1 MTATRRATVAVLL
14 FLGVWSVAADE
25 PSKPAEP
32 AAVSY
37 YREVRPIFAQHCQG
51 CHQPAKAGGGFVMTS
66 HAALLQKGEKDQPGI
81 VPGKPEESFILDQV
95 TPKNGKAA
103 MPKGKEPLTG
113 REINLIRTWI
123 VQGAKDDTPA
133 SARGAVVD
141 MAHPPV
147 YVLPPVIT
155 SLAYSP
161 DGQTLAV
168 AGYHEVL
175 LWKPDGSELL
185 GRLVGLSE
193 RVQSL
198 AFSPD
203 GQRLA
208 VTGGNPGRFGE
219 VQVWDVTPSPQPSP
233 RGGEG
238 RVRGKLRLSQPVT
251 FDTVYGASWS
261 PDGKLIAFGCADNT
275 LRAIDAD
282 TGKQVLYQGAHDD
295 WVLGTVFSLQGT
307 YLVSISRDRSMKLTD
322 VPTNRFIDNITS
334 ITPGALKG
342 GLQAVARRPSRYRTI
357 AAGVAALST
366 MQPQGPP
373 LNLAVGLAAAGTLA
387 APEHFL
393 SKVPQDTPGA
403 QPKVFDELLTAGAD
417 GTPRLY
423 KMHREAKRVIGDD
436 FNKIRDYEAL
446 PGRVF
451 TVCFN
456 GDGTLFAAGSSLE
469 GKGEAR
475 VYNATDGKRLSTFE
489 GQRGAVYTLDFSPD
503 GSAVASAGFD
513 GMVRINDPLTGKLL
527 REFVSVPLTAGTR

>member
-1 MTATRRATVAVLL
+1 MTVTRRATVAVLL
-14 FLGVWSVAADE
+14 LLGVWSVAADE

-32 AAVSY
+32 APVSY

-66 HAALLQKGEKDQPGI
+66 HAGLLAKGEQDQPGI

-95 TPKNGKAA
+95 TPKNGKAL
-103 MPKGKEPLTG
+103 MPKGKEPLTE
-113 REINLIRTWI
+113 REINLVRTWI

-133 SARGAVVD
+133 SAKGVVVD
-141 MAHPPV
+141 ATHPPV
-147 YVLPPVIT
+147 YALPPVIT
-155 SLAYSP
+155 SVAYSP

-175 LWKPDGSELL
+175 LWKADGSELL

-203 GQRLA
+203 GQLLA

-219 VQVWDVTPSPQPSP
+219 VQVWDVPAK
-233 RGGEG
+233 
-238 RVRGKLRLSQPVT
+238 KLKLSQPVT

-261 PDGKLIAFGCADNT
+261 PDGKLIAFGCGDNT
-275 LRAIDAD
+275 LRAIEAD

-322 VPTNRFIDNITS
+322 VATNRFIDNITS

-342 GLQAVARRPSRYRTI
+342 GLQAVARRPLQYRT
-357 AAGVAALST
+357 ATAGLSALG
-366 MQPQGPP
+366 MVQPQGSPA
-373 LNLAVGLAAAGTLA
+373 NLAAGLAAAGTLA

-403 QPKVFDELLTAGAD
+403 QPKVYDELLTAGAD
-417 GTPRLY
+417 GAPRLY

-436 FNKIRDYEAL
+436 FNKVRDYEAL

-451 TVCFN
+451 ALSFN

-475 VYNATDGKRLSTFE
+475 VYAANDGKRLSTFE
-489 GQRGAVYTLDFSPD
+489 GQRGGVYALSFSPD
-503 GSAVASAGFD
+503 GKAVASAGFD
-513 GMVRINDPLTGKLL
+513 GMVRINDALTGKLIKA
-527 REFVSVPLTAGTR
+527 FVPVPLAAGSPR

>member
-1 MTATRRATVAVLL
+1 MTVTRRATVALLL
-14 FLGVWSVAADE
+14 FVAAWAVAADE

-32 AAVSY
+32 APVSY
-37 YREVRPIFAQHCQG
+37 YREVRPILAQHCQG
-51 CHQPAKAGGGFVMTS
+51 CHQPAKAGGGFIMTS
-66 HAALLQKGEKDQPGI
+66 HAGLLQKGEQDQPGV
-81 VPGKPEESFILDQV
+81 VPGKPDDSFLLDQI
-95 TPKNGKAA
+95 TPTKGKAL
-103 MPKGKEPLTG
+103 MPKGKEPLG
-113 REINLIRTWI
+113 EREISLIRTWI
-123 VQGAKDDTPA
+123 LQGARDDTPA
-133 SARGAVVD
+133 SARGVVVD
-141 MAHPPV
+141 TAHPPV
-147 YVLPPVIT
+147 YALPPVIT

-175 LWKPDGSELL
+175 LWRPDGSELL

-203 GQRLA
+203 GRRLA
-208 VTGGNPGRFGE
+208 VTGGNPGRIGE
-219 VQVWDVTPSPQPSP
+219 VQVWDVADK
-233 RGGEG
+233 RL
-238 RVRGKLRLSQPVT
+238 KLSQPVT

-261 PDGKLIAFGCADNT
+261 PDGKLIAFGCGDNT
-275 LRAIDAD
+275 LRAIEAD

-342 GLQAVARRPSRYRTI
+342 GLQAVARRPLKYRTGM
-357 AAGVAALST
+357 AGVAGLGLV
-366 MQPQGPP
+366 QPQGHPG
-373 LNLAVGLAAAGTLA
+373 NLAVALAAAETMTP
-387 APEHFL
+387 PERFQ

-403 QPKVFDELLTAGAD
+403 QPKVYDELLIAGAD
-417 GTPRLY
+417 GAPRLY

-436 FNKIRDYEAL
+436 FNKVRDYEAL

-451 TVCFN
+451 AVCFN
-456 GDGTLFAAGSSLE
+456 GDGTLFAAGSSLD

-475 VYNATDGKRLSTFE
+475 AYQAGDGKRLSTFE
-489 GQRGAVYTLDFSPD
+489 GQRGAVYTLAFSPD
-503 GSAVASAGFD
+503 GKAVASAGFD
-513 GMVRINDPLTGKLL
+513 GLVRLNDPLTGKLI
-527 REFVSVPLTAGTR
+527 REFVPVPLAARNP